1 MSTASDPQVAA
12 AAGETLENERL
23 VSSRK
28 DAHIDICLN
37 EPVIASG
44 PAVGLGRYTLE
55 YDAIPEI
62 DLDDVDLSVTI
73 LGKKLKAPIIIGA
86 MTGGSE
92 RAKAINQRLAR
103 AAARAGVGM
112 ALGSQR
118 AMISDRSL
126 THTFEVRDV
135 APDLPL
141 LIGNVGAV
149 QLNYGVSAEDIA
161 VAVEAVSA
169 DALNFHLNA
178 LQEAIQPEGDT
189 RFSGLMTHLGRA
201 VEALDIPCLVKEVGA
216 GIGPRAAAKLARL
229 PLAGV
234 EVAGVG
240 GTSWAK
246 VESYR
251 APDNSPQ
258 RHAGRQLQ
266 GFGVSTAASIVACRQ
281 AFGKRLVVA
290 SGGIRHGMDVAVALA
305 LGADVA
311 ALARPLL
318 EAAHE
323 SEAAADA
330 ALQSLIYQLR
340 VICFC
345 TGAENI
351 AALRALSVRTTG
363 QGVQAALQ
371 EHGNV

>member
-1 MSTASDPQVAA
+1 MSTVSNQPAASANNSSVSEDVAE
-12 AAGETLENERL
+12 GVG
-23 VSSRK
+23 VSRRK

-37 EPVIASG
+37 EAVVPGG
-44 PAVGLGRYTLE
+44 PSIGIGGYTLE
-55 YDAIPEI
+55 YDAIPEVN
-62 DLDDVDLSVTI
+62 LDEVDLTVTVA
-73 LGKKLKAPIIIGA
+73 GKKLAAPIVIGA

-92 RAKAINQRLAR
+92 RARLINQRLAR

-118 AMISDRSL
+118 AMIADRSL

-149 QLNYGVSAEDIA
+149 QLNYGVTAQDIA
-161 VAVEAVSA
+161 VAANAVGA
-169 DALNFHLNA
+169 DAINFHLNA

-189 RFSGLMTHLGRA
+189 RFAGLLSRLA
-201 VEALDIPCLVKEVGA
+201 QAIEQLELPCIAKEVGA
-216 GIGPRAAAKLARL
+216 GIGPRAAAKLATL

-234 EVAGVG
+234 EAAGVG

-251 APDNSPQ
+251 APAGSPQ
-258 RHAGRQLQ
+258 EVAGQQLA
-266 GFGVSTAASIVACRQ
+266 GFGIPTVDAIVACRA
-281 AFGKRLVVA
+281 AFGQRLVVA
-290 SGGIRHGMDVAVALA
+290 SGGIRNGMDVAVALA
-305 LGADVA
+305 LGADCA
-311 ALARPLL
+311 ALAKPLL
-318 EAAHE
+318 EAANQ
-323 SEAAADA
+323 SEEAADA

-345 TGAENI
+345 TGAKDI
-351 AALRALSVRTTG
+351 QALRSVPLRRVG
-363 QGVQAALQ
+363 R
-371 EHGNV
+371 HGHV